1 MEKTVALADGAQVVI
16 RHMRPDD
23 GERSFV
29 FFSALP
35 SEDRKYLRTD
45 VTRQEVVERRVKELD
60 SGRVERLV
68 AVVGD
73 RIVADG
79 ALELVGHG
87 WGDGV
92 AEVRL
97 IVARPYQRRGLGT
110 LMARELYFL
119 AAERKV
125 ERIVVRMMRPQSG
138 AIQIFRKLG
147 FSEEFLIPEHIR
159 DQSGMWQDMVIMR
172 CNLEALWRELEALVD
187 ETDMKRQIEH
197 RTGLG

>member
-1 MEKTVALADGAQVVI
+1 MEKKVTLQDGGQVVI
-16 RHMRPDD
+16 RRMRPDD
-23 GERSFV
+23 GERLFA
-29 FFSALP
+29 FFASLP
-35 SEDRKYLRTD
+35 AEDRKYLRTD
-45 VTRQEVVERRVKELD
+45 VTRRDVVERRVKELD

-79 ALELVGHG
+79 SLELVGHG

-97 IVARPYQRRGLGT
+97 IVAQPYQRRGLGT
-110 LMARELYFL
+110 LMARELFFL
-119 AAERKV
+119 AAGHRV

-138 AIQIFRKLG
+138 AARIFRKLG
-147 FSEEFLIPEHIR
+147 FNEEFLIPEHVR
-159 DQSGMWQDMVIMR
+159 DQSGVWQDMIIMR
-172 CNLEALWRELEALVD
+172 CNLEAMWRELEALVE
-187 ETDMKRQIEH
+187 ETDMKRQIEE